1 MVMARDDDQT
11 HIPVMV
17 SEVLACL
24 TPVSGGLYVDATLGL
39 GGHAAA
45 ILDASAPAG
54 RVIGFE
60 WDAQA
65 AGIARGRLAQ
75 YGDRLTVIPRSYAEL
90 DTALT
95 GAGIAEVDGILV
107 DLGVSSLQLDERERG
122 FSFQGNAPL
131 DMRMDRRRGTTAADL
146 LARAREEELADIFYH
161 YGEERQARRIAAYIC
176 EKRGQ
181 EPIRTT
187 ARLAALVA
195 EAVPK
200 RFHPDKIHVATRVF
214 QAVRIAVN
222 RELDNLHRLLR
233 DGPDRLR
240 IGGRFCVISFHSLED
255 RMVKQAFRNDDRLAK
270 ISSKPVR
277 PRPEEVQGNPRARSA
292 ILRCAARC

>member
-1 MVMARDDDQT
+1 MARDDDQA
-11 HIPVMV
+11 HIPVMAD
-17 SEVLACL
+17 EVLACL
-24 TPVSGGLYVDATLGL
+24 APVSGGLYVDATLGL

-45 ILDASAPAG
+45 ILDVSAPAG

-65 AGIARGRLAQ
+65 AGIARRRLAQ

-90 DTALT
+90 DAALVE
-95 GAGIAEVDGILV
+95 AGIAEVDGILV
-107 DLGVSSLQLDERERG
+107 DLGVSSLQLDKRERG

-131 DMRMDRRRGTTAADL
+131 DMRMDQRQGITAADL

-176 EKRGQ
+176 EKRGE

-195 EAVPK
+195 KAVPK

-214 QAVRIAVN
+214 QALRIAVN
-222 RELDNLHRLLR
+222 RELDNLHRLLTS
-233 DGPDRLR
+233 GPNLLR
-240 IGGRFCVISFHSLED
+240 PGGRFCAISFHSLED
-255 RMVKQAFRNDDRLAK
+255 RMVKQAFQKDDRLER
-270 ISSKPVR
+270 ISRKPVR
-277 PRPEEVQGNPRARSA
+277 PRPEEVRDNPRARSA
-292 ILRCAARC
+292 TLRCARRR